1 MQEAPS
7 VENMICWQVS
17 VQNKFF
23 IEMFMLMGSL
33 FALEIILALLDTA
46 AEVSGVCVNAKT
58 VF

>member
-1 MQEAPS
+1 M
-7 VENMICWQVS
+7 ENMICRQIS

-46 AEVSGVCVNAKT
+46 GEVSGVCVNAKT

>member
-1 MQEAPS
+1 M
-7 VENMICWQVS
+7 
-17 VQNKFF
+17 QNKFF

-46 AEVSGVCVNAKT
+46 GEVSGVCENAKT